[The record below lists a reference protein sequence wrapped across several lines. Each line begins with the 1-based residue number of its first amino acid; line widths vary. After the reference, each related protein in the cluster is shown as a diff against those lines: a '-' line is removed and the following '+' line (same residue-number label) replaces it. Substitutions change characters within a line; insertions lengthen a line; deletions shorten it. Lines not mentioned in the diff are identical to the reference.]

1 MVCPDYEDLFSFDDY
16 DLSKSEEIVQFLNYQ
31 MSEESLKN
39 KTVKGTI
46 WSGIDNVA
54 QMGVTFIV
62 SIVLAR
68 LLSPDDYGLIG
79 IIAIFTT
86 VCNALINGGF
96 TTALIRKKDVTDDD
110 YNTAFI
116 VNLVVSLVLYFAIY
130 LCSPLIADFFNRQEL
145 IALTRVS
152 SFGIIIGALALVP
165 QTRLTKYIDFKSQTK
180 ITIVASIVSGAVGI
194 IMALLGFGVWSL
206 VGQQLVY
213 HILRSVLLWVA
224 NKWTPSIH
232 FSYSS
237 FKDLFGFGWKMMV
250 SSLLDNIWKELYQ
263 VVVGKFYSPASLGQF
278 TRANQ
283 FSQLFS
289 SNLTNVIQRVTYPVL
304 SNIQDERERM
314 VVAYKKII
322 KLTMFVTAISMFFL
336 GAISEPLLY
345 CLIGPKW
352 HEAATYLP
360 LICIA
365 SSTYPLQAINLNML
379 QVQGRSDLFLG
390 LEIIKKFI
398 FLAPL
403 FIGAF
408 IGIMSMLYA
417 NLVAT
422 IIAFFLNSHYSGK
435 LLGYSSWMQL
445 KDISLSYAIA
455 FFVSFAIYFLKYL
468 PISFWYVLPM
478 QILLGVIMFFII
490 CHIFQPIE
498 YLDLKEITI
507 SQIRNIYRDYHEK

>member
-1 MVCPDYEDLFSFDDY
+1 M
-16 DLSKSEEIVQFLNYQ
+16 
-31 MSEESLKN
+31 EESLKG
-39 KTVKGTI
+39 KTLKGTI
-46 WSGIDNVA
+46 WSGVENVA

-86 VCNALINGGF
+86 ICNALINGGF

-116 VNLVVSLVLYFAIY
+116 ANLIASLFLYYVIY

-145 IALTRVS
+145 VALTRVS
-152 SFGIIIGALALVP
+152 SVGMIVGALALVP
-165 QTRLTKYIDFKSQTK
+165 QTRLTKCLDFKSQTK
-180 ITIVASIVSGAVGI
+180 ITIVASILSGVAGI
-194 IMALLGFGVWSL
+194 VMALLGFEVWSL

-213 HILRSVLLWVA
+213 HILRSILLWVA
-224 NKWTPSIH
+224 NKWTPSLH
-232 FSYSS
+232 FSNSS
-237 FKDLFGFGWKMMV
+237 FRDLFGFGWKMMV
-250 SSLLDNIWKELYQ
+250 SSLLDNLWKELYQ
-263 VVVGKFYSPASLGQF
+263 VVVGKFYSSASLGQY
-278 TRANQ
+278 TRAKQ

-289 SNLTNVIQRVTYPVL
+289 TNLTNVIQRVTYPVL
-304 SNIQDERERM
+304 SNIQEERERM
-314 VVAYKKII
+314 VAAYRKII
-322 KLTMFVTAISMFFL
+322 KLTMFVTAISMLFL

-345 CLIGPKW
+345 CLIGSKW

-390 LEIIKKFI
+390 LEVIKKI
-398 FLAPL
+398 IYLGPL
-403 FIGAF
+403 LIGALV
-408 IGIMSMLYA
+408 GIMPMLYA

-455 FFVSFAIYFLKYL
+455 IFVSFAIYFLKYL
-468 PISFWYVLPM
+468 PVSYWCVLPLQFFVGISVFM
-478 QILLGVIMFFII
+478 VMCMVTKPQEYDEVKGILRSFMFKL
-490 CHIFQPIE
+490 HNV
-498 YLDLKEITI
+498 L
-507 SQIRNIYRDYHEK
+507 